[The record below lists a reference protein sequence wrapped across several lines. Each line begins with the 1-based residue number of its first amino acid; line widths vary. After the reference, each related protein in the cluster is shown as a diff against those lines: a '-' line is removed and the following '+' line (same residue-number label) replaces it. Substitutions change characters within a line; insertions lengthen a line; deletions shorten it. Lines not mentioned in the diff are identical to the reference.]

1 MLEILGYMT
10 NSSVP
15 NSEYELKILQ
25 TLSIFGLNANYIN
38 AFLKAI
44 ESEDVD
50 YEEIEIPIKFN
61 NPNEWEKEIY
71 TIKTKDNFNF
81 LKHPLKLELD
91 EKVLKNIKI
100 DLRAKITLTDRLKV
114 KETDAT
120 YEALEITKE
129 SLNFIDW
136 DFIYLEAINYKIA
149 NEMYNLIVDIDTIK
163 EIINSKKYKI
173 FLNPLDGIAI
183 QNNSLKIVS
192 FDGVKKLNDI
202 ILMVI
207 KEYISKFYKN
217 RERKKAMNCLEVEPL
232 TKEHSFMYPQKV
244 IVKIS
249 KEAINDIK
257 KIIQE
262 LNEYDPNNNKI
273 PTNWESWNSFAVH
286 FDNHLYTPLIIWQQ
300 NKDKIKSI
308 PVKLN
313 EGETKFVKD
322 LKV

>member
-1 MLEILGYMT
+1 
-10 NSSVP
+10 
-15 NSEYELKILQ
+15 
-25 TLSIFGLNANYIN
+25 
-38 AFLKAI
+38 
-44 ESEDVD
+44 
-50 YEEIEIPIKFN
+50 
-61 NPNEWEKEIY
+61 
-71 TIKTKDNFNF
+71 
-81 LKHPLKLELD
+81 
-91 EKVLKNIKI
+91 
-100 DLRAKITLTDRLKV
+100 
-114 KETDAT
+114 
-120 YEALEITKE
+120 
-129 SLNFIDW
+129 
-136 DFIYLEAINYKIA
+136 
-149 NEMYNLIVDIDTIK
+149 MYNLIVDIDTIK

-192 FDGVKKLNDI
+192 FDGVKKFNDI
-202 ILMVI
+202 VLMVI

-217 RERKKAMNCLEVEPL
+217 KERKKAMNCLEVEPL

-262 LNEYDPNNNKI
+262 LNDYELDNKI

-322 LKV
+322 LKNYLNGFSHKFKDKKVFLIRNLSKKGIGFFINSGFYPDFIIWIKKKDKQNIIFVDPKGIRNLGNFNDEKIKFCTFYIKEIESEIKNKINGVNLQLDAFIISTSSYDDIKYIFGEGRYSKEDFKKHNILFQEDKEYIEKLFKLIDKS